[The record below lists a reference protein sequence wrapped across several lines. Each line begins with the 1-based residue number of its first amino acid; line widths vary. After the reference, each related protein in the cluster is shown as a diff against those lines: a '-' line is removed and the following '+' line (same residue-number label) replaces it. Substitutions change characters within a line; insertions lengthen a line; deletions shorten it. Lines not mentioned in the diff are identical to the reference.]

1 MRALADAFSGHF
13 PRFAHEPY
21 FEECFSQGV
30 EARHANEA
38 VAVTQ
43 MVLAA
48 QPELLPETLRDA
60 RMMAEALDGV
70 WNQLD
75 KVVQSAARRRTR
87 LV

>member
-1 MRALADAFSGHF
+1 
-13 PRFAHEPY
+13 
-21 FEECFSQGV
+21 
-30 EARHANEA
+30 
-38 VAVTQ
+38 

-75 KVVQSAARRRTR
+75 KVVQGAARRRTR
-87 LV
+87 LVYPPTPPRTPGGAERPETELQTKLHPPLDNAMPIGAVHCML